1 MGKEMTAIENSFDD
15 IADDEF
21 DNEDKNVDNSD
32 KAQK

>member
-21 DNEDKNVDNSD
+21 DSEDENVDNRD
-32 KAQK
+32 MAHN